1 MPTTMLRASYT
12 VSAPTLQRFNA
23 IVPAGERSRV
33 VERFMQQALL
43 EREMELGKL
52 AEQYMTDP
60 AFAEC
65 RADEALW
72 DVTVGDGLEGM

>member
-43 EREMELGKL
+43 EREAELGKL
-52 AEQYMTDP
+52 AEQYMSDP